1 MILPW
6 KNYLETNEVSFITPD
21 GVKYIAYPNSTL
33 YILKISSDGVE
44 TQIYDTPWELEKKY
58 LSDTYSDIYGVY
70 ESCRFEELEPDDDKQ
85 CMFGKTSEGL
95 YLDRLQR
102 PEYVMDHLMTHTF
115 FLKEGFGKL
124 HTPDGGKTVFKTDWC
139 SRLDDMYNVMKCD
152 VFPDNPGWK
161 TIDLDEVKSILKK
174 EESLNL
180 ITISD
185 KNDLLHKLETHTM
198 PMPVS
203 NKGEILN
210 NWIIK

>member
-6 KNYLETNEVSFITPD
+6 KNYLETNEVSFVTPD
-21 GVKYIAYPNSTL
+21 GVKYIGYPNSKL

-70 ESCRFEELEPDDDKQ
+70 ESCTFEELEPDDDKQ
-85 CMFGKTSEGL
+85 CMFGKTPEGL

-161 TIDLDEVKSILKK
+161 TIDLADVNSILMKQAPD
-174 EESLNL
+174 L
-180 ITISD
+180 TISD

>member
-6 KNYLETNEVSFITPD
+6 KNYLETNEVSFVTPD
-21 GVKYIAYPNSTL
+21 GVKYIAYPNSKL
-33 YILKISSDGVE
+33 YILKISNDGVE
-44 TQIYDTPWELEKKY
+44 TQLYDTPWELEKKY

-70 ESCRFEELEPDDDKQ
+70 ESCTPEELEPDDDKQ
-85 CMFGKTSEGL
+85 CLFGKTSEGL

-115 FLKEGFGKL
+115 FQKEGFGKL

-161 TIDLDEVKSILKK
+161 TIDLAEVKSILT
-174 EESLNL
+174 EEAHDFTTSKINNILQ
-180 ITISD
+180 
-185 KNDLLHKLETHTM
+185 KLEAHTF
-198 PMPVS
+198 
-203 NKGEILN
+203 GEGNHEEVLN